1 MPRPCKRRS
10 GCPIS
15 IALDVLGDP
24 WTLLVVR
31 DLMFKGLRTFNEFQ
45 GAGEGIASNILA
57 DRLARL
63 AVAGVLTKTKD
74 AIDGRRMVYRLTR
87 KGLDLAPVLIELVL
101 WSDRYEDTAAPA
113 DTVALMRADRPAVLA
128 DIRSRWAA
136 SRARR

>member
-1 MPRPCKRRS
+1 
-10 GCPIS
+10 
-15 IALDVLGDP
+15 
-24 WTLLVVR
+24 
-31 DLMFKGLRTFNEFQ
+31 MFKGLRTFNEFQ